1 MKNTRVLKYIN
12 MNRQLNVSLIILSL
26 VLVQKMRFHDL
37 LLIPNGIILVSFD
50 FKDLA
55 ETPQYI
61 ITT

>member
-1 MKNTRVLKYIN
+1 MKNTSALKYIN

-26 VLVQKMRFHDL
+26 ALVQKMRFHDS
-37 LLIPNGIILVSFD
+37 LLIPNGIIPVSFD

-55 ETPQYI
+55 EIPQYI